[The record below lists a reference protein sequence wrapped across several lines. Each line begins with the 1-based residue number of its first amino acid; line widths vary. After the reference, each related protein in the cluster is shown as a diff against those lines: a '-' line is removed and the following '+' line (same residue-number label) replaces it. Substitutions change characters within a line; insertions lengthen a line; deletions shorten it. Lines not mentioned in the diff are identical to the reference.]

1 MSGDNQ
7 DTKKTLAAIR
17 QLVESQNQSGA
28 DEALRLDTI
37 VWRGAT
43 GREDHIPHVADLAK
57 SGTPTPS
64 PHQPVAKTPAIN
76 TPATNRPATNTPA
89 TNTPATNRPA
99 ANTPAANSPATKTSG
114 WQNTQPDISAHA
126 EQRPGA
132 RPAYETGLTAG
143 SFGAHHTA
151 DETMPQQP
159 AAPSDISA
167 PSAGMTAYNAPP
179 FAPPQPNPPAPS
191 YNRQPDLHQM
201 PPVADNSPLPRLPKL
216 GAAKEAELWRQ
227 RQEEAAARQQLNQ
240 PQNEVGE
247 RVPNDSDIT
256 PPQTAAMMESRISDI
271 ASDIKGD
278 ASKPTRESSYQAE
291 RAPQHEESGLDGSQL
306 SAFPDLRLVGMDEED
321 AEEDSTSGLFTRS
334 VRSAMQ
340 DIIRSQINGW
350 LRENMTEIIEDALR
364 EELRPSKPVSR
375 SKTRLNRKFDK
386 RNDT

>member
-76 TPATNRPATNTPA
+76 TPA
-89 TNTPATNRPA
+89 
-99 ANTPAANSPATKTSG
+99 ANTPANNTPTANTPATKTSG
-114 WQNTQPDISAHA
+114 SQNTQPNISAHA
-126 EQRPGA
+126 EQRPGL
-132 RPAYETGLTAG
+132 RPAFETGLTAG

-167 PSAGMTAYNAPP
+167 PSASMTAFNAPS
-179 FAPPQPNPPAPS
+179 FAPPQPAPPAPS

-227 RQEEAAARQQLNQ
+227 QQEEAAARQQLNQ
-240 PQNEVGE
+240 QQNEVGE

-291 RAPQHEESGLDGSQL
+291 RAPQHEETGLDGSQL